1 MMKLPP
7 INLLSLLIF
16 SSWFLVS
23 STSHPFETSDEKNL
37 VELNLRGGSVRRYL
51 NSGNKSAK
59 SPKSPKSTKSAKSK
73 TSKSSKRCKN
83 TDGTSPPDFI
93 AVEDESSVLTSNI
106 APETVARCLLA
117 LQSSGFSHFDYEQ
130 YDKWFDDSSIAII
143 PDTGYYVGS
152 ENIKEYVSI
161 FTESTAYKLFEEYF
175 SDLEMQQLIPIMAE
189 GNECTMTLYTKT
201 SSFIAPLNDTITFV
215 GGTKLHYTI
224 VDDGPFPSQILVR
237 QLDAVS
243 LGLPC

>member
-1 MMKLPP
+1 MKLPP

-175 SDLEMQQLIPIMAE
+175 
-189 GNECTMTLYTKT
+189 
-201 SSFIAPLNDTITFV
+201 
-215 GGTKLHYTI
+215 
-224 VDDGPFPSQILVR
+224 PFLL
-237 QLDAVS
+237 LD
-243 LGLPC
+243 